1 MPSRAEKRRSNRPNV
16 YESGSEDKHCI
27 AMRVVCRPSR
37 PPFVWEWEWEYLYRN
52 AVASRV
58 AKGTLRIVN
67 VPELKQMGINSF
79 LIYDKRK
86 PLTPMA
92 REFRQIVREERSPS
106 TTVDDKGDHT
116 VDARRLS
123 FH

>member
-1 MPSRAEKRRSNRPNV
+1 
-16 YESGSEDKHCI
+16 
-27 AMRVVCRPSR
+27 
-37 PPFVWEWEWEYLYRN
+37 LYRN

-58 AKGTLRIVN
+58 NKGSLRLIN

-92 REFRQIVREERSPS
+92 REFRQIVREERRPA
-106 TTVDDKGDHT
+106 TAVDDKGDHI
-116 VDARRLS
+116 VAARRLS

>member
-1 MPSRAEKRRSNRPNV
+1 MFTNLVQRVNV
-16 YESGSEDKHCI
+16 ALRCELSSTVKAAVRMGMGVGI
-27 AMRVVCRPSR
+27 
-37 PPFVWEWEWEYLYRN
+37 LYRN

-67 VPELKQMGINSF
+67 VPELKQMGVNSF

-92 REFRQIVREERSPS
+92 REFRQIVREEKSPS

-116 VDARRLS
+116 VDAQRLS